1 MNLRRIVR
9 ERVSLCLPLV
19 LLLLATPCGLGQEAN
34 GKSPARAPVVSR
46 QLFQG
51 PASGVGGTPATVFRP
66 CI

>member
-34 GKSPARAPVVSR
+34 GKSPARARAAVS
-46 QLFQG
+46 
-51 PASGVGGTPATVFRP
+51 S
-66 CI
+66 